1 MVSFIDKLREIL
13 RRARERFL
21 GRIPRVIRRR
31 PRVYRIYM
39 YEVRVSGVVIPP
51 KEVQRKTRYKET
63 TLIQFEISFE
73 DRPYFR
79 TFTDNPID
87 AERRYRPI
95 LEDLA
100 KQLERHPSVRKCF
113 TYFVEIP
120 KSQMTM
126 QDYLSSPEPKD
137 VIRRAGP
144 NTLIKVFG
152 KPTLVVKDVSFEPVG
167 YFDVSEDEF
176 PIIKG
181 EASDTF
187 IFKVYRPNED
197 IPYAEVEDEFIH
209 PL

>member
-1 MVSFIDKLREIL
+1 MVSFIDKLREML
-13 RRARERFL
+13 RKAREKFL
-21 GRIPRVIRRR
+21 GGIPRVIRR

-63 TLIQFEISFE
+63 TLIQFEISF
-73 DRPYFR
+73 
-79 TFTDNPID
+79 
-87 AERRYRPI
+87 
-95 LEDLA
+95 A